1 MCKNIIGE
9 RINIFDLQYTTNY
22 LNDELI
28 KINRNENIEDLN
40 LFYEIDGNEL
50 IVEGGKFQT
59 NFNNVEDYIDKELI
73 MKFKNIKIKLYY

>member
-28 KINRNENIEDLN
+28 KINRKENIEDLN

-50 IVEGGKFQT
+50 IVEGGKLNA
-59 NFNNVEDYIDKELI
+59 NFNTVEDYIDKELI
-73 MKFKNIKIKLYY
+73 MKFKNIKITLYY